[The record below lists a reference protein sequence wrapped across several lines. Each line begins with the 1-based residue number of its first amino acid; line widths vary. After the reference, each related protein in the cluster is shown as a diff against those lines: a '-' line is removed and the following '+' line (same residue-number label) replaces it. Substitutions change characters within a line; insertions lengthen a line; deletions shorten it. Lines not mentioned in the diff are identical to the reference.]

1 MDLSEII
8 SKLAT
13 LDEAGK
19 LALLGKSRE
28 ILGQR
33 KFVALPGPQIKA
45 YLSKADI
52 LLFGGSP
59 GGGKT
64 ALGCGLALN
73 EHKRTLIARRE
84 FVDLEGVLHTMTNI
98 LGGSAGM
105 TFGNRPKYRADGRE
119 IEFIGLGD
127 ELGGKQGNPHD
138 LIYIDECAQVPES
151 QVRMLLGWLRTDKPG
166 QRCRVLLA
174 SNPPLDSV
182 GDWLIDYFAPWLNP
196 QHPNP
201 AEEGELRYFLPKGGG
216 ELGDRECSADERIEI
231 AGVSVAP
238 LSRTFISSK
247 FTDNPYYNPE
257 DYAKSLSALPDEVRE
272 RLISGN
278 FMMSRQDDI
287 WQCIPTAWVR
297 AAQDRWRSTPPIG
310 VPMCSM
316 GVDIAQ
322 GGVDDFIIA
331 PRYDGWFAPLIAV
344 PGRQVPD
351 GKVAAGLIMANRH
364 DHAQVIV
371 DVGGGFGADCHGHL
385 QKNGIDSIPYMGI
398 KKSFSRTVDNIL
410 PITNTRSQV
419 YWQFRE
425 ALDPSQLGGST
436 IMLPPDNKLVA
447 DLCTPRYKVSTHGIE
462 VEPKDKVVERLKRSP
477 DRGDAVVMAW
487 SGGLRNSNV
496 QGGFSGR
503 SRTVNV
509 VTRYKRRK

>member
-1 MDLSEII
+1 MDLSSII
-8 SKLAT
+8 NKLGS
-13 LDEAGK
+13 LDEKGK
-19 LALLGKSRE
+19 AELLANADK
-28 ILGQR
+28 ILGAR
-33 KFVALPGPQIKA
+33 KFVALPGPQMEA

-73 EHKRTLIARRE
+73 EHSRTLIARRE

-98 LGGSAGM
+98 LKGSDGM
-105 TFGNRPKYRADGRE
+105 TFGNRPKYRAPGHE

-151 QVRMLLGWLRTDKPG
+151 QVRMLLGWLRTDKQG

-182 GDWLIDYFAPWLNP
+182 GDWLIDFFAPWLNP
-196 QHPNP
+196 QHPDP

-216 ELGDRECSADERIEI
+216 ELGDRECSPDDRIEI

-247 FTDNPYYNPE
+247 FTDNPYYDAE
-257 DYAKSLSALPDEVRE
+257 SYAKSLSALPDEVRE

-297 AAQDRWRSTPPIG
+297 AAQDRWKSMPPTG

-331 PRYDGWFAPLIAV
+331 PRHDGWFAPMIAV

-351 GKVAAGLIMANRH
+351 GKVAAGLIMSNRH
-364 DHAQVIV
+364 DGATVIV

-385 QKNGIDSIPYMGI
+385 QKNSIDSIAYMGI
-398 KKSFSRTVDNIL
+398 KKSFARTADNVL
-410 PITNTRSQV
+410 PISNVRSQA

-425 ALDPSQLGGST
+425 ALDPSQLGGSP

-462 VEPKDKVVERLKRSP
+462 VEAKDRVVERLKRSP

-487 SGGLRNSNV
+487 SNGIKNSNI
-496 QGGFSGR
+496 QGGFAGR
-503 SRTVNV
+503 KKSVNV
-509 VTRYKRRK
+509 VTRYKRR